1 MHYVYKFICDS
12 KEDFLYKCK
21 FANVRK
27 GEITEY
33 RLNEWFSNNNRP
45 EDNLIGAD
53 CVWTVDSVG
62 RLACFGETY
71 ANRYLRSVKDI
82 TICEINLGGL

>member
-1 MHYVYKFICDS
+1 MYYVYKFICND

-21 FANVRK
+21 FAGVRD
-27 GEITEY
+27 GEITK
-33 RLNEWFSNNNRP
+33 RKLDEWFSDNNRP
-45 EDNLIGAD
+45 EDNLVGAD

-71 ANRYLRSVKDI
+71 ANKYLRYVKDI

>member
-33 RLNEWFSNNNRP
+33 RLNEWFSDSNRP
-45 EDNLIGAD
+45 EDNLVGAD

-62 RLACFGETY
+62 RLACFGELY
-71 ANRYLRSVKDI
+71 ASKYLQYVPDI
-82 TICEINLGGL
+82 TNLQITLGEL

>member
-1 MHYVYKFICDS
+1 MYKYKFTCVD
-12 KEDFLYKCK
+12 KEDFLYKCMI
-21 FANVRK
+21 AGVRD
-27 GEITEY
+27 GEITKS
-33 RLNEWFSNNNRP
+33 RLDEWFSNTNRP

-53 CVWTVDSVG
+53 CVWTVDTNG

-71 ANRYLRSVKDI
+71 ANNYLRHVKDI